1 MDKDY
6 NVETQIER
14 RVENKSAVYVF
25 EECITEREN
34 VEGRRDKDCLA
45 FTCDLLHSFSSPI

>member
-34 VEGRRDKDCLA
+34 VERRQDKDCLA
-45 FTCDLLHSFSSPI
+45 FICDLLHSFSSPI